1 MTLNIDQLGALFHQ
15 PWIRMAGHPEIIKG
29 QWPKMAQLLK

>member
-15 PWIRMAGHPEIIKG
+15 VIQKLLKG
-29 QWPKMAQLLK
+29 NGPKMAQLLK